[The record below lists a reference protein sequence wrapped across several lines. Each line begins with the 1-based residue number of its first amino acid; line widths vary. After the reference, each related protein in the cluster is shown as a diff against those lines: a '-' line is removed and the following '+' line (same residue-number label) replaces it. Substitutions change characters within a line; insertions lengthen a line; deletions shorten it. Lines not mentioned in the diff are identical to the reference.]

1 MLGDAIEEKLNVYVL
16 ENPEHPSVRA
26 VDVGLTHRIAVCRL
40 QFLHNKPDESG
51 VSLDSSSVNI
61 KQLVVIL

>member
-1 MLGDAIEEKLNVYVL
+1 MLSDAREEKLNVHVL

-26 VDVGLTHRIAVCRL
+26 VDVGLTHRIAVCCL
-40 QFLHNKPDESG
+40 QFLHNKLDESG
-51 VSLDSSSVNI
+51 MSLDSSSVNI